1 SLGAPKIKIG
11 ASDLGRLI
19 KCDNLLIQNKQILCI
34 SQSRM
39 KYPSLRTTLTSVKA
53 IQLSAEAAAI
63 ADVEDSEET
72 KPSVVNNTQLIPK
85 SSEVEALI
93 NEITDSP
100 SIAEFELKLGGFRL
114 YVARKLAEQ
123 SSPPPQQ
130 TPSVVAASATPE
142 TITTNG
148 SATSSSLSVSK
159 TSSYSADRPQ
169 TLANKAAN
177 EGLVILR
184 SPTVGYF
191 RRSKTVKGKRL
202 PTICK
207 EKDIVKEG
215 QVLCYIEQLGGQI
228 PVESDVSGEIVK
240 ILREDGGEALF
251 LCVAE
256 PVGYDDAL
264 ITVLPS
270 FPGIKKLQ

>member
-1 SLGAPKIKIG
+1 MNSCSLGAPKVRI
-11 ASDLGRLI
+11 AAANFSRLR
-19 KCDNLLIQNKQILCI
+19 CGNLLIPNNQRLFIDQ
-34 SQSRM
+34 SQSQSPI
-39 KYPSLRTTLTSVKA
+39 KYPSLRTTLRAVKA
-53 IQLSAEAAAI
+53 VQLSTVPPADIAAV
-63 ADVEDSEET
+63 ADVEDSQET
-72 KPSVVNNTQLIPK
+72 ESTVVNTQLIPK

-93 NEITDSP
+93 KEITDSS

-114 YVARKLAEQ
+114 YVARKLADQ

-130 TPSVVAASATPE
+130 IPPVVAASSAPE
-142 TITTNG
+142 GVHTNG
-148 SATSSSLSVSK
+148 SATSSSLAITK
-159 TSSYSADRPQ
+159 SASPSDRPQ
-169 TLANKAAN
+169 TLANKAADQ
-177 EGLVILR
+177 GLVILQ

-191 RRSKTVKGKRL
+191 RRSKTIKGKRT

-240 ILREDGGEALF
+240 ILREDG
-251 LCVAE
+251 E
-256 PVGYDDAL
+256 PVGYNDAL

-270 FPGIKKLQ
+270 FPGIKKL

>member
-1 SLGAPKIKIG
+1 MNSCSLGAPKVKIFTTN
-11 ASDLGRLI
+11 LGRLR
-19 KCDNLLIQNKQILCI
+19 CGNLLIPNNQRLCVG
-34 SQSRM
+34 QSSM
-39 KYPSLRTTLTSVKA
+39 KHHLSLRTATLRSVKA
-53 IQLSAEAAAI
+53 IQLSAVPTTETSAI
-63 ADVEDSEET
+63 TDVEDSEET
-72 KPSVVNNTQLIPK
+72 KSSLVNTQLIPK

-93 NEITDSP
+93 NEITESP

-114 YVARKLAEQ
+114 YVARKLAE

-130 TPSVVAASATPE
+130 IPSVVATSAASE
-142 TITTNG
+142 GVNTNG
-148 SATSSSLSVSK
+148 SATSSSLAISK
-159 TSSYSADRPQ
+159 SPSSSSGDRPQ
-169 TLANKAAN
+169 TRANKAAD
-177 EGLVILR
+177 EGLVLLQ

-240 ILREDGGEALF
+240 ILREDG
-251 LCVAE
+251 E

-264 ITVLPS
+264 ISVLPS

>member
-1 SLGAPKIKIG
+1 MSSCSLGAPKIKIY
-11 ASDLGRLI
+11 ASNLI
-19 KCDNLLIQNKQILCI
+19 RCDKFLLIPNNQRLCI
-34 SQSRM
+34 GQIPM
-39 KYPSLRTTLTSVKA
+39 KYPSLRTTLQSVKA
-53 IQLSAEAAAI
+53 SQLSVVPTAET

-72 KPSVVNNTQLIPK
+72 KSSVVNAQLIPK

-93 NEITDSP
+93 SEIAESP

-114 YVARKLAEQ
+114 YVAKKLADQ
-123 SSPPPQQ
+123 SSPPPHQ
-130 TPSVVAASATPE
+130 TPHVVAASVTPE
-142 TITTNG
+142 GINTNG
-148 SATSSSLSVSK
+148 SATSSSLSITK
-159 TSSYSADRPQ
+159 TSSSSGDRPQ

-177 EGLVILR
+177 NEGLVILQ

-240 ILREDGGEALF
+240 ILREDG
-251 LCVAE
+251 E

-270 FPGIKKLQ
+270 FPGIKKL

>member
-1 SLGAPKIKIG
+1 MNSCSLGAPKVRIS
-11 ASDLGRLI
+11 AAYFSRLR
-19 KCDNLLIQNKQILCI
+19 CGNLLIPNNQRLLIG
-34 SQSRM
+34 QSPI
-39 KYPSLRTTLTSVKA
+39 KYQSLRTTLRAV
-53 IQLSAEAAAI
+53 QLSTVPPAEIAAV

-72 KPSVVNNTQLIPK
+72 ESTVVNTQLIPK

-93 NEITDSP
+93 KEITDSS

-114 YVARKLAEQ
+114 YVARKLADQ

-130 TPSVVAASATPE
+130 IPPVVAASSAPE
-142 TITTNG
+142 GVHTNG
-148 SATSSSLSVSK
+148 SATSSSLAITK
-159 TSSYSADRPQ
+159 SASPSDRPQ
-169 TLANKAAN
+169 TLANKAADQ
-177 EGLVILR
+177 GLVILQ

-191 RRSKTVKGKRL
+191 RRSKTIKGKRT

-207 EKDIVKEG
+207 EKDTVKEG

-240 ILREDGGEALF
+240 ILREDG
-251 LCVAE
+251 E
-256 PVGYDDAL
+256 PVGYNDAL

-270 FPGIKKLQ
+270 FPGIKKL

>member
-1 SLGAPKIKIG
+1 MNSCSLGAPKLRISL
-11 ASDLGRLI
+11 ANFSRLR
-19 KCDNLLIQNKQILCI
+19 CGNLLIPNNQRLFIDQG
-34 SQSRM
+34 QSPI
-39 KYPSLRTTLTSVKA
+39 KFPSLRTTLRAVKA
-53 IQLSAEAAAI
+53 VQLSTVPPAETS
-63 ADVEDSEET
+63 DVEDSEET
-72 KPSVVNNTQLIPK
+72 EPTIVNTQLIPN

-93 NEITDSP
+93 SEITDSS

-114 YVARKLAEQ
+114 YVARKLADQ

-130 TPSVVAASATPE
+130 IPNVVAASAAPE
-142 TITTNG
+142 GVHTNG
-148 SATSSSLSVSK
+148 SATSSSLAITK
-159 TSSYSADRPQ
+159 SSSSSDRPQ
-169 TLANKAAN
+169 TLSNKAADQ
-177 EGLVILR
+177 GLVILQ

-191 RRSKTVKGKRL
+191 RRSKTIKGKRT

-240 ILREDGGEALF
+240 ILREDG
-251 LCVAE
+251 E
-256 PVGYDDAL
+256 PVGYNDAL